1 MLKFCFEKFVLL
13 QSKQKKHPFRNYNCI
28 EYTVRL
34 TDDIM
39 GAAKQL
45 NGTTDTVIHCYCKGI
60 SISGF
65 TREP

>member
-1 MLKFCFEKFVLL
+1 MLEFCFENFVLL
-13 QSKQKKHPFRNYNCI
+13 QSKPKKKHPFRNHNCI

-45 NGTTDTVIHCYCKGI
+45 NGTTDTLLL
-60 SISGF
+60 
-65 TREP
+65 